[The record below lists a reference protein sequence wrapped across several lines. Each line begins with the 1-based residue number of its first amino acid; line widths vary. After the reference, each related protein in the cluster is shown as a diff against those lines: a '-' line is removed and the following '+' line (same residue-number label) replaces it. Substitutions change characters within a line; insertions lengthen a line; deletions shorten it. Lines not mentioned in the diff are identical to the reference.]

1 MLCDSDTALIY
12 HIDVNRSDS
21 LCMSHQENGTD
32 TTDVRP
38 RTFKSVTARKANT
51 YAAESVQLNAVLT
64 PFCVDSNGS
73 FCPRDATYNPAGKL
87 NPTVI
92 LNLLFPKGQSKN
104 PTTIPHSVEEG
115 LLDMLA
121 ARAADQDI
129 GEGAYDK
136 SLSFHTAAAMF
147 ASQSARLIA
156 YHAIRGSAQAA
167 LRSLVRFSR
176 FH

>member
-1 MLCDSDTALIY
+1 MTCGMESPRIRAFVNVRRSHSSRLEGHFTIFIHLFQIKTIFDS
-12 HIDVNRSDS
+12 
-21 LCMSHQENGTD
+21 
-32 TTDVRP
+32 
-38 RTFKSVTARKANT
+38 KA
-51 YAAESVQLNAVLT
+51 
-64 PFCVDSNGS
+64 FCVDSSGS

-87 NPTVI
+87 NPTAI

-129 GEGAYDK
+129 GEGAYDTP
-136 SLSFHTAAAMF
+136 LSFHTAAAMF
-147 ASQSARLIA
+147 ASQSPRLIA

>member
-1 MLCDSDTALIY
+1 M
-12 HIDVNRSDS
+12 
-21 LCMSHQENGTD
+21 G
-32 TTDVRP
+32 
-38 RTFKSVTARKANT
+38 
-51 YAAESVQLNAVLT
+51 
-64 PFCVDSNGS
+64 
-73 FCPRDATYNPAGKL
+73 GKL
-87 NPTVI
+87 SPAVI
-92 LNLLFPKGQSKN
+92 LKLLLPKGQPKS

-115 LLDMLA
+115 LLGMLA